1 VFGIGL
7 AIANGMPSIGKRE
20 RKFCQNLLTI
30 LFGFFSCKLKNV
42 WYNVDIRSK
51 KEREEKMEKAT
62 SVNSFINS
70 LPKITQKKVWKVI
83 DQNGT
88 VVQYV
93 GATDNRKSS
102 AQAYIDHKYAGQK
115 LTLTFSHF
123 KGLMT
128 L

>member
-1 VFGIGL
+1 
-7 AIANGMPSIGKRE
+7 
-20 RKFCQNLLTI
+20 
-30 LFGFFSCKLKNV
+30 
-42 WYNVDIRSK
+42 
-51 KEREEKMEKAT
+51 MEKTNSINGFIAT
-62 SVNSFINS
+62 
-70 LPKITQKKVWKVI
+70 LPKIVQKKVWKVT

-88 VVQYV
+88 VIQGV

-102 AQAYIDHKYAGQK
+102 AQAYIDQKYPGQK

>member
-1 VFGIGL
+1 
-7 AIANGMPSIGKRE
+7 M
-20 RKFCQNLLTI
+20 Q
-30 LFGFFSCKLKNV
+30 
-42 WYNVDIRSK
+42 
-51 KEREEKMEKAT
+51 KET
-62 SVNSFINS
+62 SVNSLISS
-70 LPKITQKKVWKVI
+70 LPKIVQKQVWKVT

-102 AQAYIDHKYAGQK
+102 AQAYIDEKYVGQN

-128 L
+128 LPR

>member
-1 VFGIGL
+1 
-7 AIANGMPSIGKRE
+7 M
-20 RKFCQNLLTI
+20 TI
-30 LFGFFSCKLKNV
+30 FLGFFACNLKNP

-51 KEREEKMEKAT
+51 RERKRKRKMEKT
-62 SVNSFINS
+62 TNINSFIS
-70 LPKITQKKVWKVI
+70 TLPKIAQKKVWKVT

-102 AQAYIDHKYAGQK
+102 AQTYINEKYVGQN